1 MHEFLLKRIGVDILI
16 MALFLVQHG
25 KSLPKE
31 KDPDQSLSKEG
42 FTETQAMAEMAF
54 EQFVQ
59 VTRIIHSGK
68 KRALQTAEIFMKAL
82 EPEAGIIKGA
92 GLAPLDDVTQFASSL
107 KNEENINEEN
117 IMVVGHLPFME
128 RLVSYLVTGSP
139 ERPVIKFQNSSIIC
153 LDTEDV
159 SEPWFIRWALFPRF
173 D

>member
-1 MHEFLLKRIGVDILI
+1 

-31 KDPDQSLSKEG
+31 EDPDRGLSRQGIE
-42 FTETQAMAEMAF
+42 ETRAMAEMAF

-59 VTRIIHSGK
+59 VSRIIHSGK

-107 KNEENINEEN
+107 KNEENI
-117 IMVVGHLPFME
+117 MVVGHLSFMG
-128 RLVSYLVTGSP
+128 RFVSYLVTGSP
-139 ERPVIKFQNSSIIC
+139 ERPVIKFQNSSINC

-159 SEPWFIRWALFPRF
+159 SEPWFIRWALFQRF

>member
-1 MHEFLLKRIGVDILI
+1 MG
-16 MALFLVQHG
+16 LFLVQHG

-54 EQFVQ
+54 EQFIQ

-107 KNEENINEEN
+107 KNEENIRRKHYGCWASSVYGEAC
-117 IMVVGHLPFME
+117 VLPGY
-128 RLVSYLVTGSP
+128 RLT
-139 ERPVIKFQNSSIIC
+139 
-153 LDTEDV
+153 
-159 SEPWFIRWALFPRF
+159 
-173 D
+173 